1 MIRRLLRR
9 LGLGRLA
16 SLGADRARFGVR
28 AASDAVRFERR
39 LPGAVERVWSHLTA
53 SDLRATWLAEGSW
66 EPWVG
71 GRVELRFLHPD
82 LSPLPPTG
90 VAGNLGHDHGAV
102 LQAHVTRY
110 DPPHHLACA
119 WSGGCEVAIELAPDG
134 DGTRLVV
141 TQSGLPDRSAL
152 VRAASGWHAHLD
164 LLEDRL
170 TGSEPE
176 PFTSAHARCR
186 AAYERRMSRAG

>member
-9 LGLGRLA
+9 LGLGRFA
-16 SLGADRARFGVR
+16 SLGEDRDRFGTL
-28 AASDAVRFERR
+28 AAPDAIRFDRR
-39 LPGAVERVWSHLTA
+39 LPASAERVWSHLTA

-71 GRVELRFLHPD
+71 GRVELRFLYPEA
-82 LSPLPPTG
+82 SPLPEA
-90 VAGNLGHDHGAV
+90 VAERHGDHGDGVV

-119 WSGGCEVAIELAPDG
+119 WRGGCELAIELAPDG
-134 DGTRLVV
+134 DGTRLVL
-141 TQSGLPDRSAL
+141 THRGRTDRPAL

-164 LLEDRL
+164 LLADRL
-170 TGSEPE
+170 AGSEPE
-176 PFTSAHARCR
+176 PFTSAHARWR
-186 AAYERRMSRAG
+186 AAYERRLPRVD